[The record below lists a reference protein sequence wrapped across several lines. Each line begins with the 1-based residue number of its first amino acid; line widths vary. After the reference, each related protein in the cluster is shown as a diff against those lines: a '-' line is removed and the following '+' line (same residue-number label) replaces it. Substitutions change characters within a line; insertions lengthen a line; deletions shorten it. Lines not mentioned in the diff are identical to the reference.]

1 MIYSGPRQ
9 QGGERVVTAGRQRR
23 AAGPMGEED
32 GDREAARTLARER
45 LRRAMA
51 GGDYDGLLDPSLWR
65 LLDAAAGGNGFGRE
79 IGALRFAMAR
89 LLVEEEDPRQL
100 AASLAR
106 VASTIVRAT
115 QAQQKAVPTED
126 DPIRVALA
134 AVTDELDGPAAAAGG
149 GDDPV
154 DVDAPDDGDDVDD
167 GDEEDDEEP
176 DADADG
182 EENGW

>member
-1 MIYSGPRQ
+1 
-9 QGGERVVTAGRQRR
+9 
-23 AAGPMGEED
+23 MGEED
-32 GDREAARTLARER
+32 GDRDVARTLARER

-115 QAQQKAVPTED
+115 QAQRKAVPTED

-134 AVTDELDGPAAAAGG
+134 AATDGLDGPAGATGG
-149 GDDPV
+149 GHGSDDEE
-154 DVDAPDDGDDVDD
+154 DRDDVDD
-167 GDEEDDEEP
+167 PDDEDDGEEP
-176 DADADG
+176 DADG
-182 EENGW
+182 EEDGWRA